1 MKIKFIFP
9 LLMILVITMIL
20 SGCNGIQGFPKTMEL
35 EDSIREIISSKNSS
49 YDFLNDELYMNKMQE
64 LVDLL
69 VKNNIINK
77 EHFKLGNLDDDNI
90 PELIV
95 FRERNPEDKND
106 EGRLEVYK
114 FNGEKYDLLDS
125 VSMNYDNTNYQLI
138 VGKISETQNGIYLN
152 NQVGAHSGITYGFVL
167 EEGSLVSILDDKK

>member
-64 LVDLL
+64 
-69 VKNNIINK
+69 
-77 EHFKLGNLDDDNI
+77 
-90 PELIV
+90 
-95 FRERNPEDKND
+95 
-106 EGRLEVYK
+106 
-114 FNGEKYDLLDS
+114 
-125 VSMNYDNTNYQLI
+125 
-138 VGKISETQNGIYLN
+138 
-152 NQVGAHSGITYGFVL
+152 
-167 EEGSLVSILDDKK
+167 